1 MKRKILKIL
10 AGIFVLFLIV
20 TLIINQSIKSYVDNI
35 CTANEG
41 AQAALILGARV
52 YDSGRMSP
60 IFRDRVDT
68 AFALYQAK
76 RVEKLLVSGDHG
88 QLDYDEVN
96 AAREYLLERGVL
108 EKDIFLDH
116 AGFDT
121 YDSVYRAKEIFG
133 ATSLMIVTQ
142 NFHLPR
148 ALYIADRLGIKACGQ
163 SADLQSY
170 AGAERMETR
179 EIFARLKAFLNVKFK
194 SKPRF
199 LGERI
204 DLNSDGRI
212 SWD

>member
-68 AFALYQAK
+68 ALALYQAK

-88 QLDYDEVN
+88 QVDYDEVN

-133 ATSLMIVTQ
+133 ASSLIIVTQ

-170 AGAERMETR
+170 TGAERMELR
-179 EIFARLKAFLNVKFK
+179 EVLARLKAFFNVNLN
-194 SKPRF
+194 SKPHF
-199 LGERI
+199 LGDKI
-204 DLNSDGRI
+204 DLSGDGQLT
-212 SWD
+212 WD